1 MVLVGERRALIGP
14 NGAGKTTLFNI
25 ITGELAVDAGR
36 IEMFGTDIT
45 HKTVQER
52 ARLGLGRTY
61 QISQLFLNLTV
72 EENLFLAA
80 AANQG
85 VEFNFL
91 SSWRKRAKF
100 VQRLTRPAEQVNL
113 TPYLSQLV
121 SELSHGLQRQLEIG
135 IAIAMRPRL
144 IMLDEPAAGLSP
156 SERLVLTGLIKGLS
170 REVTLILIEHD
181 MEVVLDIADRITV
194 LQHGSVIAEGA
205 PAQIRTNQQV
215 QNVYLGISMAKSTPI
230 APARLEVSDLHA
242 YYGKSHVLQGCSLT
256 VDQGCVAVLGRNGMG
271 KTTLLRSVM
280 GLTSSRSGSIRW
292 RDKEITGKKPF
303 MIASMGIGYVPQGR
317 RLFPSLSVDE
327 HLTLTYRQTD
337 VANAWTPQRVYDL
350 FPELAERR
358 KLSGARLSG
367 GEQQMLA
374 IGRALVT
381 NPTLILLDEPSEGLA
396 PVAIQRVVE
405 TCRELRKANISILL
419 VEQNIHVAAAF
430 AERIYI
436 LLSGMTVYESAATTF
451 LENLEL
457 RQKYLGV

>member
-1 MVLVGERRALIGP
+1 MRSTDLTVLVGERRALIGP

-36 IEMFGTDIT
+36 IEIFGTDIT

-91 SSWRKRAKF
+91 SSWRNRTEV
-100 VQRLTRPAEQVNL
+100 VQRAHKAAEQVNL
-113 TPYLSQLV
+113 TPYLSKLV

-194 LQHGSVIAEGA
+194 LEHGSVIAEGA
-205 PAQIRTNQQV
+205 PAEIRTNQQV
-215 QNVYLGISMAKSTPI
+215 QNVYLGSF
-230 APARLEVSDLHA
+230 
-242 YYGKSHVLQGCSLT
+242 YG
-256 VDQGCVAVLGRNGMG
+256 
-271 KTTLLRSVM
+271 
-280 GLTSSRSGSIRW
+280 
-292 RDKEITGKKPF
+292 
-303 MIASMGIGYVPQGR
+303 
-317 RLFPSLSVDE
+317 
-327 HLTLTYRQTD
+327 
-337 VANAWTPQRVYDL
+337 
-350 FPELAERR
+350 
-358 KLSGARLSG
+358 
-367 GEQQMLA
+367 
-374 IGRALVT
+374 
-381 NPTLILLDEPSEGLA
+381 
-396 PVAIQRVVE
+396 
-405 TCRELRKANISILL
+405 
-419 VEQNIHVAAAF
+419 
-430 AERIYI
+430 
-436 LLSGMTVYESAATTF
+436 
-451 LENLEL
+451 
-457 RQKYLGV
+457 